1 MPEPIRGPRYLPGKW
16 ARCEADPM
24 PGRVSNEL
32 PAYLHVL
39 INHKMSPRGS
49 IKLSISLSFLPLLPL
64 THGSPPTFLYH
75 LGRTHSHSPL
85 PSASVK

>member
-1 MPEPIRGPRYLPGKW
+1 
-16 ARCEADPM
+16 M

-64 THGSPPTFLYH
+64 THGSPPHIPVSLRPHTFPF
-75 LGRTHSHSPL
+75 TSPL
-85 PSASVK
+85 SVSKIVSIIFQAGAQMGTEKEK